1 MYNLYTYNY
10 MYIYIYMC
18 EYKSI
23 RMCVL
28 RKNIFISFIMPKR
41 YLWMADNTGIQHGEQ
56 CTTVRKH
63 I

>member
-1 MYNLYTYNY
+1 
-10 MYIYIYMC
+10 MC

-41 YLWMADNTGIQHGEQ
+41 YLWMPGDPGIQQGEQ
-56 CTTVRKH
+56 DVHRTPLLGNTLNPYNNITR
-63 I
+63 

>member
-1 MYNLYTYNY
+1 
-10 MYIYIYMC
+10 MC

-56 CTTVRKH
+56 DVPCTPLLGNTFNPYNNIAR
-63 I
+63 